1 MSYLALYRKW
11 RPQTFTDVVG
21 QKQVSETL
29 MRAIREDK
37 VAHAY
42 LFSGPRGTGKTSV
55 AKIFARA
62 INCEKGPTDH
72 PCNECD
78 NCKQILNG
86 QSMDVVEIDAASN
99 RGIDEIRALRE
110 SVKFMPAEGRKKIF
124 IIDEAH
130 MLTNEAWNA
139 LLKTIEEPPD
149 HVLFIFATTEIDKL
163 PVTILSR
170 CQRYTFRRI
179 TAEDISAHLLKVA
192 NASGISLDPQA
203 AQLIAI
209 HADGGLRDALSILDQ
224 CSGMT
229 SDTITASTVE
239 TMIGLVSK
247 EWIIQFFD
255 YLRTGDGAQ
264 LLLAAKTALMEGRDS
279 RQILEAL
286 IEHLRALV
294 IQKVMPQA
302 EELSLYQP
310 FKEAFQAQ
318 ADSCSVDE
326 LNYYVKELQQVLN
339 DAKRVDN
346 PRIVIEM
353 GLLGI
358 CARVKVEPEDIV
370 ERVNAIERR
379 LNSDG
384 DSLATRVT
392 ELEQGLADGRF
403 NSGMPMSPHMPAE
416 PSAGMMPSGAPATMP
431 QGMAP
436 GTIPS
441 GMTDPRA
448 VPPGMAVPGA
458 VPPSGMIAPGA
469 PLPMNGAAT
478 IPPMQNTM
486 PGPAGLS
493 GSVGLR
499 PPAGG
504 LPPVSGIRPN
514 QGGASQS
521 NVSGGNRGNKK
532 QILST
537 PGNTAVMLG
546 QRLVN
551 PKQYMAIHKSMLDYL
566 QKKKWEM
573 SKSFYQMAALIYI
586 DEHHAVFVFKVG
598 NLLKIA
604 GTEDRLFEVEQAM
617 AHALGYAVAI
627 QIINRNSP
635 AEEAYRNAAKLVNNG
650 SGQSQSEQGIGAH
663 GQSHSANGADHQAQ
677 RAPHQ
682 AHGNIAQTA
691 SPSAA
696 QGPTGSQAQ
705 RAPQGNIASQAQRA
719 PQAVPQ
725 AFNHMQS
732 GSAGNEPLTPHE
744 IAKQAALASLAKR
757 QSQNGG
763 GQAMPGAPVNEGN
776 TASAGQRASQA
787 GMAQP
792 SAPQAQPGTG
802 SNTPATPKNRTMTA
816 PQTAATGSAASSGG
830 SQPVSTVSG
839 DSHKPYGDVPEAESA
854 QIIDDFGSSLIEQ
867 GVTPDI
873 HGAAIPMADD
883 EFQDG
888 EMMDAAPFSLDD
900 VYGGITS
907 VSAPVSAPA
916 GATSASNSQATQA
929 VQPIVRKQ
937 SGSARQNDN
946 LADDNS
952 SGNVSSGRDSA
963 DSDSSS
969 ASSSDASDEG
979 LSIEELQKLPR
990 WTPDTSTEEE
1000 RNNPLLMG
1008 ALAAFSAEDNDIYIE
1023 NVPDDDESA
1032 DK

>member
-1 MSYLALYRKW
+1 MLLREEGLMSYLALYRKW

-72 PCNECD
+72 PCNECAS
-78 NCKQILNG
+78 CKQILNG

-179 TAEDISAHLLKVA
+179 TAEDISEHLMKVA
-192 NASGISLDPQA
+192 NASNISLDPQA

-229 SDTITASTVE
+229 SDTITAATVE
-239 TMIGLVSK
+239 DMIGLVSK
-247 EWIIQFFD
+247 EWIIQFFT

-294 IQKVMPQA
+294 IQKVMPEA
-302 EELSLYQP
+302 EELSLYKP

-370 ERVNAIERR
+370 ERVDAIERR

-384 DSLATRVT
+384 DSLAIRVT

-403 NSGMPMSPHMPAE
+403 STGSVSPDMAGAYGA
-416 PSAGMMPSGAPATMP
+416 PSVAPSG
-431 QGMAP
+431 QGAMDP
-436 GTIPS
+436 GVAGAS
-441 GMTDPRA
+441 Q
-448 VPPGMAVPGA
+448 VPPGVMPPVNGAVPGVKPMTA
-458 VPPSGMIAPGA
+458 PSGISVQTGA
-469 PLPMNGAAT
+469 S
-478 IPPMQNTM
+478 
-486 PGPAGLS
+486 PAGLA
-493 GSVGLR
+493 GSVGMR

-504 LPPVSGIRPN
+504 RPSTGNIKPPQQSGTSAN
-514 QGGASQS
+514 TGATGGGKG
-521 NVSGGNRGNKK
+521 NGGKRK
-532 QILST
+532 ILSM
-537 PGNTAVMLG
+537 PGNMSVMLG
-546 QRLVN
+546 ERLVN
-551 PKQYMAIHKSMLDYL
+551 PKQYKSIQKAMLEYL
-566 QKKKWEM
+566 DKKNFNM
-573 SKSFYQMAALIYI
+573 TKSFYQMAGLVYI
-586 DEHHAVFVFKVG
+586 DEKHAVFVFKVR
-598 NLLKIA
+598 NLLSIA

-617 AHALGYAVAI
+617 AYALGYEVSI
-627 QIINRNSP
+627 QIVSLNSP
-635 AEEAYRNAAKLVNNG
+635 TEQAYRNAAKLVDDG
-650 SGQSQSEQGIGAH
+650 SGQSQSGNANQAKPVHQEQGASQESRQGAGSSQGH
-663 GQSHSANGADHQAQ
+663 RTQPVQPVRQAPTQAGPQGSAHMGPQGAAQPMSGNGAA
-677 RAPHQ
+677 
-682 AHGNIAQTA
+682 
-691 SPSAA
+691 
-696 QGPTGSQAQ
+696 GS
-705 RAPQGNIASQAQRA
+705 
-719 PQAVPQ
+719 
-725 AFNHMQS
+725 
-732 GSAGNEPLTPHE
+732 ELLTPHE

-757 QSQNGG
+757 QGLNGGAQPGQAQNGA
-763 GQAMPGAPVNEGN
+763 QMRGAAP
-776 TASAGQRASQA
+776 SQ
-787 GMAQP
+787 G
-792 SAPQAQPGTG
+792 APQAQ
-802 SNTPATPKNRTMTA
+802 RA
-816 PQTAATGSAASSGG
+816 PQAPVPTPQAAVANKGPAGNGAGSGG
-830 SQPVSTVSG
+830 PQPVSTVSSG
-839 DSHKPYGDVPEAESA
+839 DTNKPYGDVPEAESA

-867 GVTPDI
+867 GIDPST
-873 HGAAIPMADD
+873 ASSAIPMADD

-888 EMMDAAPFSLDD
+888 EMMDVAPFSLDD
-900 VYGGITS
+900 VYGDIET
-907 VSAPVSAPA
+907 VSAAPSVAPSPTAAPVASFAISPA
-916 GATSASNSQATQA
+916 VSPQ
-929 VQPIVRKQ
+929 
-937 SGSARQNDN
+937 GSHE
-946 LADDNS
+946 ADA
-952 SGNVSSGRDSA
+952 A
-963 DSDSSS
+963 D
-969 ASSSDASDEG
+969 DEG
-979 LSIEELQKLPR
+979 LSIEELQELPR

-1000 RNNPLLMG
+1000 RNNPLLLG
-1008 ALAAFSAEDNDIYIE
+1008 ALTTAAAEGNDIYVEI
-1023 NVPDDDESA
+1023 VPDDEESA
-1032 DK
+1032 SDGE

>member
-229 SDTITASTVE
+229 SDTITAATVE

-294 IQKVMPQA
+294 IQKVMPEA
-302 EELSLYQP
+302 EELSLYKP

-403 NSGMPMSPHMPAE
+403 NSGLSAGTSIDMGSPMAGAGAEPNPHMAP
-416 PSAGMMPSGAPATMP
+416 GMVPP
-431 QGMAP
+431 QGM
-436 GTIPS
+436 T
-441 GMTDPRA
+441 
-448 VPPGMAVPGA
+448 
-458 VPPSGMIAPGA
+458 APGA
-469 PLPMNGAAT
+469 SHPMGAAHT
-478 IPPMQNTM
+478 MPPMPNTM
-486 PGPAGLS
+486 ASPVGIS

-504 LPPVSGIRPN
+504 PPPANGIRTNP
-514 QGGASQS
+514 GGAVQSQ
-521 NVSGGNRGNKK
+521 GAAGNRGKGSKK
-532 QILST
+532 KILST
-537 PGNTAVMLG
+537 PGNDSVILG

-551 PKQYMAIHKSMLDYL
+551 PKQYMSIHKSMLDYL
-566 QKKKWEM
+566 QDKKWDM
-573 SKSFYQMAALIYI
+573 AKSFYQMAALIYI
-586 DEHHAVFVFKVG
+586 DENHAVFVFKVG

-617 AHALGYAVAI
+617 AHALGYAVSI
-627 QIINRNSP
+627 QIINRNSQ
-635 AEEAYRNAAKLVNNG
+635 AEVAYRNAAKMGNNG
-650 SGQSQSEQGIGAH
+650 AG
-663 GQSHSANGADHQAQ
+663 HQAQ
-677 RAPHQ
+677 EANNR
-682 AHGNIAQTA
+682 AHGEVTQRVSSSAPQAPMA
-691 SPSAA
+691 SPS
-696 QGPTGSQAQ
+696 Q
-705 RAPQGNIASQAQRA
+705 RAPEANTDREANAVLQTQRVSQGQTM
-719 PQAVPQ
+719 
-725 AFNHMQS
+725 NHMPD
-732 GSAGNEPLTPHE
+732 GATGKEALTPHE

-757 QSQNGG
+757 QSGAAS
-763 GQAMPGAPVNEGN
+763 GQTMPGAPQTGRGA
-776 TASAGQRASQA
+776 TT
-787 GMAQP
+787 
-792 SAPQAQPGTG
+792 PQVPQ
-802 SNTPATPKNRTMTA
+802 NRTVTA
-816 PQTAATGSAASSGG
+816 PSPQTTGNVASSGG

-839 DSHKPYGDVPEAESA
+839 DSHKPYGDVPEADSA

-867 GVTPDI
+867 GITPDV
-873 HGAAIPMADD
+873 HESAIPMADD

-888 EMMDAAPFSLDD
+888 EMMDIAPFSVDD
-900 VYGGITS
+900 VYGGIST
-907 VSAPVSAPA
+907 VSAPA
-916 GATSASNSQATQA
+916 DEMPGSKQALSSKQTAASKRQAEQTVELSVTKHADVAEQA
-929 VQPIVRKQ
+929 
-937 SGSARQNDN
+937 G
-946 LADDNS
+946 
-952 SGNVSSGRDSA
+952 
-963 DSDSSS
+963 
-969 ASSSDASDEG
+969 EG
-979 LSIEELQKLPR
+979 LSIEELRKLPR

-1000 RNNPLLMG
+1000 RNNPLLRG
-1008 ALAAFSAEDNDIYIE
+1008 ALATFSAEDVDIYVE
-1023 NVPDDDESA
+1023 NDGDDEDESS
-1032 DK
+1032 DN

>member
-247 EWIIQFFD
+247 EWIIKFFD

-294 IQKVMPQA
+294 IQKVMPEA
-302 EELSLYQP
+302 EELSLYKP
-310 FKEAFQAQ
+310 FKEAFQTQ
-318 ADSCSVDE
+318 ADSCNVDE

-403 NSGMPMSPHMPAE
+403 NSGLPVGTPIDMGSQMSGVGSQSNPQMG
-416 PSAGMMPSGAPATMP
+416 AGMMPSGMVPPPDMTAPGSSQPAT
-431 QGMAP
+431 AAH
-436 GTIPS
+436 
-441 GMTDPRA
+441 A
-448 VPPGMAVPGA
+448 V
-458 VPPSGMIAPGA
+458 
-469 PLPMNGAAT
+469 
-478 IPPMQNTM
+478 PPMQNTM
-486 PGPAGLS
+486 ASPAGLA
-493 GSVGLR
+493 GAVGLR
-499 PPAGG
+499 PPVGG
-504 LPPVSGIRPN
+504 LPPANGTRTN
-514 QGGASQS
+514 QGGAIQS
-521 NVSGGNRGNKK
+521 NGAGGNLGKGSKK
-532 QILST
+532 RILST
-537 PGNTAVMLG
+537 PGNTSVMLG
-546 QRLVN
+546 QRVVN
-551 PKQYMAIHKSMLDYL
+551 PKQYLSIHKSMLDYL
-566 QKKKWEM
+566 QNKKWEM
-573 SKSFYQMAALIYI
+573 AKSFYQMAALIYI
-586 DEHHAVFVFKVG
+586 DENHAVFVFKVG
-598 NLLKIA
+598 NLLRIA

-617 AHALGYAVAI
+617 AHALGYAVSI
-627 QIINRNSP
+627 QIINRKSQ
-635 AEEAYRNAAKLVNNG
+635 AEEAYRNAAKMVNSG
-650 SGQSQSEQGIGAH
+650 AGQSQSEQGMAVH
-663 GQSHSANGADHQAQ
+663 G
-677 RAPHQ
+677 R
-682 AHGNIAQTA
+682 
-691 SPSAA
+691 SPSAQA
-696 QGPTGSQAQ
+696 MNHTQGEAV
-705 RAPQGNIASQAQRA
+705 GNTT
-719 PQAVPQ
+719 
-725 AFNHMQS
+725 
-732 GSAGNEPLTPHE
+732 LTPHE

-757 QSQNGG
+757 QNQNAG
-763 GQAMPGAPVNEGN
+763 GQTMPGVPANEGN
-776 TASAGQRASQA
+776 TMPAGQRATET

-792 SAPQAQPGTG
+792 SAPQYGVGPNDQSAPVPQ
-802 SNTPATPKNRTMTA
+802 NRAVTA
-816 PQTAATGSAASSGG
+816 PQTSATGSAASSGG

-867 GVTPDI
+867 GLATDV
-873 HGAAIPMADD
+873 HSVAIPMADD

-888 EMMDAAPFSLDD
+888 EMMDIAPFSLDD
-900 VYGGITS
+900 VYGGIST
-907 VSAPVSAPA
+907 VSAPTGETLASHETLSSKQRS
-916 GATSASNSQATQA
+916 TSKRQAEQM
-929 VQPIVRKQ
+929 VQPRVAKH
-937 SGSARQNDN
+937 SGSAGQKSD
-946 LADDNS
+946 LADENS
-952 SGNVSSGRDSA
+952 SISISSG
-963 DSDSSS
+963 SDSTDSIS
-969 ASSSDASDEG
+969 SSSDSTDSEPSDEG
-979 LSIEELQKLPR
+979 LSLEELRKLPR
-990 WTPDTSTEEE
+990 WTPDMSTEEE
-1000 RNNPLLMG
+1000 RNNPLLLG
-1008 ALAAFSAEDNDIYIE
+1008 ALTTFSAEDNDIYVEIA
-1023 NVPDDDESA
+1023 PDDDES
-1032 DK
+1032 DHN